1 MGEKHTPSSLRKGG
15 EKKKADTTEQFEKA
29 VSRLGKRNYVLC
41 LYVAGMT
48 PNSARAISNLKKICE
63 EHLAG
68 RYDLNVI
75 DVYRKPTLAKGE
87 QIIAA
92 PTLIKKLPLPMR
104 KLIGDMSDTG
114 KVIIGLDIRIGSKR
128 GRKSRR

>member
-1 MGEKHTPSSLRKGG
+1 MVEKHAPSSLRKGRR
-15 EKKKADTTEQFEKA
+15 KKNADTTDQFAKA
-29 VSRLGKRNYVLC
+29 VSRIGEGEYVLC

-48 PNSARAISNLKKICE
+48 PNSARAIANLKKICE

-68 RYDLNVI
+68 QYDLNVI
-75 DVYRKPTLAKGE
+75 DIYRRPTLAKGE

-104 KLIGDMSDTG
+104 KLIGDMSDKG
-114 KVIIGLDIRIGSKR
+114 KVLIGLDIRIR
-128 GRKSRR
+128 

>member
-1 MGEKHTPSSLRKGG
+1 MVEKRTPPSVRKGG
-15 EKKKADTTEQFEKA
+15 GKKKADATEQFEKA
-29 VSRLGKRNYVLC
+29 ASRLGEGRYVLR

-48 PNSARAISNLKKICE
+48 PNSARAITNLKRICE
-63 EHLAG
+63 AHLAG
-68 RYDLNVI
+68 QYDLDVI

-104 KLIGDMSDTG
+104 KLIGDMSDLG
-114 KVIIGLDIRIGSKR
+114 KVLIGLDIKAR
-128 GRKSRR
+128 

>member
-1 MGEKHTPSSLRKGG
+1 MVEKDTPSSLRKGRR
-15 EKKKADTTEQFEKA
+15 KKKAETTEQFEKA
-29 VSRLGKRNYVLC
+29 VSRLGEGNYVLC

-68 RYDLNVI
+68 QYDLNVI
-75 DVYRKPTLAKGE
+75 DVYRRPTLAKGE

-104 KLIGDMSDTG
+104 KLIGDMSDRK
-114 KVIIGLDIRIGSKR
+114 KVLIGLDIRKKDGA
-128 GRKSRR
+128 

>member
-1 MGEKHTPSSLRKGG
+1 MVEKHTPSSLRKGSG
-15 EKKKADTTEQFEKA
+15 KKKADTTEQFEKA
-29 VSRLGKRNYVLC
+29 VSRLGAREYVLC

-68 RYDLNVI
+68 QYALDVI

-104 KLIGDMSDTG
+104 KLIGDMSDKG
-114 KVIIGLDIRIGSKR
+114 KVLIGLDIRTR
-128 GRKSRR
+128 

>member
-1 MGEKHTPSSLRKGG
+1 VVSDGG
-15 EKKKADTTEQFEKA
+15 RMARRKKADSTEQVAKA
-29 VSRLGKRNYVLC
+29 VSRMGEGKYVLC

-48 PNSARAISNLKKICE
+48 PNSVRAISNLKKICE

-68 RYDLNVI
+68 QYDLNVV
-75 DVYRKPTLAKGE
+75 DVYRRPTLAKGE

-104 KLIGDMSDTG
+104 KLIGDMSDRK
-114 KVIIGLDIRIGSKR
+114 KVLIGLDIRKKDGA
-128 GRKSRR
+128 

>member
-1 MGEKHTPSSLRKGG
+1 MVGKNAPSTLRKGG
-15 EKKKADTTEQFEKA
+15 GKKKADTTEQFEKA
-29 VSRLGKRNYVLC
+29 VSRPSEGKYVLC

-68 RYDLNVI
+68 QYDLNVI

-104 KLIGDMSDTG
+104 KLIGDMSDKG
-114 KVIIGLDIRIGSKR
+114 KVLIGLDIRIR
-128 GRKSRR
+128 

>member
-1 MGEKHTPSSLRKGG
+1 MVEKDAPSSLRKGRR
-15 EKKKADTTEQFEKA
+15 KKKAETTKQFEKA
-29 VSRLGKRNYVLC
+29 VSRLGEGNYELC

-68 RYDLNVI
+68 QYDLNVI
-75 DVYRKPTLAKGE
+75 DVYRRPTLAKGE

-104 KLIGDMSDTG
+104 KLIGDMSDRK
-114 KVIIGLDIRIGSKR
+114 KVLIGLDIRKKDGA
-128 GRKSRR
+128 

>member
-1 MGEKHTPSSLRKGG
+1 MGGKHTPSSLRKGRR
-15 EKKKADTTEQFEKA
+15 KKKADTTDQFAKA
-29 VSRLGKRNYVLC
+29 VSRMGEGEYVLC

-68 RYDLNVI
+68 QYDLNVI
-75 DVYRKPTLAKGE
+75 DVYHKPTLAKGE

-104 KLIGDMSDTG
+104 KLIGDMSDKG
-114 KVIIGLDIRIGSKR
+114 KVLIGLDIRIR
-128 GRKSRR
+128 

>member
-1 MGEKHTPSSLRKGG
+1 MVEKHTPSSLRKGSG
-15 EKKKADTTEQFEKA
+15 KKKADATEQFEKA
-29 VSRLGKRNYVLC
+29 VSRVGAREYVLC

-68 RYDLNVI
+68 QYALDVI

-104 KLIGDMSDTG
+104 RLIGDMSDKG
-114 KVIIGLDIRIGSKR
+114 KVLIGLDIRTR
-128 GRKSRR
+128 

>member
-1 MGEKHTPSSLRKGG
+1 MVEKHTPSSLRKGSG
-15 EKKKADTTEQFEKA
+15 KKKADATEQFEKA
-29 VSRLGKRNYVLC
+29 VSRVGAREYVLC

-68 RYDLNVI
+68 QYALDVI

-92 PTLIKKLPLPMR
+92 PTLIKRLPLPMR
-104 KLIGDMSDTG
+104 RLIGDMSDKG
-114 KVIIGLDIRIGSKR
+114 KVLIGLDIRTR
-128 GRKSRR
+128 

>member
-1 MGEKHTPSSLRKGG
+1 MVQKHAPSSLRKGSG
-15 EKKKADTTEQFEKA
+15 RKKADTTEQFEKA
-29 VSRLGKRNYVLC
+29 VSRLGEGEYVLC

-68 RYDLNVI
+68 QYDLDVI
-75 DVYRKPTLAKGE
+75 DIYRRPTLAKGE

-104 KLIGDMSDTG
+104 KLIGDMSDKG
-114 KVIIGLDIRIGSKR
+114 KVLVGLDIRIR
-128 GRKSRR
+128 